1 MGKKAPKR
9 AHSAPGLDLKQ
20 NRFDSVS
27 IDPSSAVEED
37 AQNIEV
43 ATACPLTEVGLNLTR
58 CSEGSCRGGQD

>member
-1 MGKKAPKR
+1 MREKALER
-9 AHSAPGLDLKQ
+9 AHSALGLDLKQ

-43 ATACPLTEVGLNLTR
+43 AAACPSTEVGLNLTR
-58 CSEGSCRGGQD
+58 CSEGSCQGGQD